1 MYDIDPPSRVLHL
14 DAPRKAS
21 QPTALTDR
29 QHLARLA
36 QADPIGV
43 RHSVGAAIVRPNTL
57 ARADGALARQID
69 AL

>member
-1 MYDIDPPSRVLHL
+1 MQDPFPPSPILRLG
-14 DAPRKAS
+14 APRRAS

-36 QADPIGV
+36 QADPIAV
-43 RHSVGAAIVRPNTL
+43 RHSVGAAIVRLNAL
-57 ARADGALARQID
+57 ARADGALARQIK